1 MGMNERELQRRRPS
15 AFCLGVQKACSP
27 ATGVLHWRSSS
38 MKKLSSGLL
47 VGGNWVVDLVKT
59 IDVYPEPEHLA
70 SILGQ
75 ARGTGGA
82 PYNILVTLAH
92 CDAPF
97 PLIGAGLLGR
107 DDRGREILAHCRKLG
122 IDTRFVGMTDRAP
135 TSFTDVM
142 TERGTGRRTFFHERG
157 ANALWR
163 GEDLDF
169 TRAPARWFHFAYF
182 LLLDAMDRPDARYG
196 TRAARLLA
204 QAQAAGLKTSV
215 DAVSVQSNRLA
226 AVAGPALKYADL
238 CFMNDFEAGALTGT
252 VLRAK
257 NGRLKTAEV
266 VRAAEWLLDKG
277 VREAVIVHF
286 PEGSLART
294 RSGATLWQSSL
305 QLPAGYVAG
314 TTGAG
319 DAFCA
324 GVLMGRILDWEWPRC
339 LQTGTCLAAAC
350 LSDPTATGGIGS
362 LNQVLG
368 LARRYGYGPVLA

>member
-1 MGMNERELQRRRPS
+1 
-15 AFCLGVQKACSP
+15 
-27 ATGVLHWRSSS
+27 
-38 MKKLSSGLL
+38 MKKQSSGLL

-59 IDVYPEPEHLA
+59 IDAYPPPEHLA

-82 PYNILVTLAH
+82 PYNILVTLAR
-92 CDAPF
+92 CGAPF
-97 PLIGAGLLGR
+97 PLVGAGLLGR
-107 DDRGREILAHCRKLG
+107 DERGREILAHCRKLG

-142 TERGTGRRTFFHERG
+142 TERAAGRRTFFHERG

-163 GEDLDF
+163 GEDVDF
-169 TRAPARWFHFAYF
+169 TKARARWFHYGYF
-182 LLLDAMDRPDARYG
+182 LLLDAMDAPDARYG

-204 QAQAAGLKTSV
+204 RAQAAGLKTSV
-215 DAVSVQSNRLA
+215 DAVSVQSRRLA

-238 CFMNDFEAGALTGT
+238 CFTNELEAGAITGR
-252 VLRAK
+252 VLRSK
-257 NGRLKTAEV
+257 NGKLKTAEV
-266 VRAAEWLLDKG
+266 VRAAEVLLEKG

-286 PEGSLART
+286 PEGCLART

-305 QLPAGYVAG
+305 RLPAGYVKG

-362 LNQVLG
+362 LQHALR
-368 LARRYGYGPVLA
+368 LAERYGYRREETE